1 MNASLLRSSVESEL
15 QPLADN
21 SDNPLRQQLHWYHG
35 EVGGHS
41 GPVNWAGFSPDS
53 CSLLTCS
60 DDKTSRL
67 LNLRTRSVS
76 VLRGHDG
83 AVTFGQF
90 SRGSAVALTCSRDG
104 SVRLWNVESGSVL
117 HILRPSSPAHLAS
130 FSVSGAHLVQF
141 PTTDFPSS
149 TADMTCKVVDLLKL
163 FRSVAAMTT
172 RHEFSH
178 ATAATRSCC

>member
-1 MNASLLRSSVESEL
+1 VLKQGKQFMNASLLRTSVESEL
-15 QPLADN
+15 QHVGDN
-21 SDNPLRQQLHWYHG
+21 SDTPLPQQLHSYHG
-35 EVGGHS
+35 ELGGHS

-53 CSLLTCS
+53 CRLLTCS

-76 VLRGHDG
+76 ILRGHDG

-130 FSVSGAHLVQF
+130 FSASGAHLVQF
-141 PTTDFPSS
+141 PTTDFQSS
-149 TADMTCKVVDLLKL
+149 L
-163 FRSVAAMTT
+163 SIIT
-172 RHEFSH
+172 R
-178 ATAATRSCC
+178 